1 MIIVVDPDAA
11 LPPYEQLRQQITTMV
26 EAGTL
31 PAGHRLPSVR
41 QLAAD
46 LGLANGTVARTYR
59 ELELAGLVST
69 NGRRGTVVQPIR
81 TTPAADRRTRL
92 RELAESFARAAAQ
105 LNATPAEVTSAL
117 KEVGLTQ

>member
-1 MIIVVDPDAA
+1 MIIVVDPDAVV
-11 LPPYEQLRQQITTMV
+11 PPYEQLRTQISTMI

-31 PAGHRLPSVR
+31 PTGHRLPSVR

-81 TTPAADRRTRL
+81 TTRAADRHLPRTGRD
-92 RELAESFARAAAQ
+92 RKS
-105 LNATPAEVTSAL
+105 V
-117 KEVGLTQ
+117 V